1 MNEWFCPNL
10 LSDSKFALLR
20 NKCFPWFLSLIRS
33 DVFKKW
39 DAFVR
44 EWQIV
49 PRPFCAWS
57 ANFHAVKPSDC
68 PVETRCQGMNLTLMR
83 WSE

>member
-1 MNEWFCPNL
+1 MNEWFCQNL

-20 NKCFPWFLSLIRS
+20 IKCFPWFLSLIRS
-33 DVFKKW
+33 DVFKVGR
-39 DAFVR
+39 VR
-44 EWQIV
+44 PRMED
-49 PRPFCAWS
+49 RPFCAWS